1 MFLFA
6 LLQKREQYIVL
17 EDVIPG
23 GEVVSE
29 EEGIIEYKGAQYIL
43 GTNHLKMKKKLIEKL
58 KLLEIGES
66 VIVDM
71 RYAGQIIVRNRN
83 GS

>member
-1 MFLFA
+1 M
-6 LLQKREQYIVL
+6 L

-29 EEGIIEYKGAQYIL
+29 EEGIIEYKGAQYML
-43 GTNHLKMKKKLIEKL
+43 GTNDLKMKKSLIEKL

-71 RYAGQIIVRNRN
+71 RYAGQIIVRKRN